1 MRTFACTECSK
12 SGNPHHEI
20 AKDDPME
27 TALMLIHCG
36 LCRLSQLP
44 EADGVR
50 VTFKKKVGPELM
62 KTATEWSVDFA
73 ALGKAKAL

>member
-1 MRTFACTECSK
+1 
-12 SGNPHHEI
+12 
-20 AKDDPME
+20 ME

-50 VTFKKKVGPELM
+50 VMFKKKVGPELM
-62 KTATEWSVDFA
+62 KTATEWGVDFA
-73 ALGKAKAL
+73 ALGKAKAV